1 MIHIKN
7 RINKVSGFTLLELL
21 VVIAIIGILAAVV
34 TAALLSSRAKSKIA
48 SVQTTMSSILPIAV
62 ACMDSKDALQDMDSL
77 TEGGGD
83 ICGVSTPSWPVISP
97 GWSYSHPTSVPA
109 SNTFSFS
116 ASDEAGNSV
125 TCTDSTGCVTTFAE

>member
-1 MIHIKN
+1 MKIKKKRQN
-7 RINKVSGFTLLELL
+7 LASGFTLLELL

-48 SVQTTMSSILPIAV
+48 SAQTTMSSILPIAV
-62 ACMDSKDALQDMDSL
+62 ACMDSKDALQNMASL

-83 ICGVSTPSWPVISP
+83 ICGVSTPSWPVIAP
-97 GWSYSHPTSVPA
+97 GWTYSNPISDPS

-116 ASDEAGNSV
+116 ASDDAGNSV
-125 TCTDSTGCVTTFAE
+125 TCTDSSGCVTTSVE